1 MSEIMFYLLILALGL
16 EFIYNL
22 RAAILILQNR
32 HDERERI
39 REEKLNA
46 QRKSA

>member
-22 RAAILILQNR
+22 RAILILQNR
-32 HDERERI
+32 RDERERI